1 MNFVR
6 EQQKNILPIFP
17 NTRKT
22 NYKTSVANNEIKNK
36 KENLEKL
43 RKLDFGFK
51 DLKYSQSFFA
61 GSEEFKETFIR
72 PIECKCFQETE
83 LEWEHEPYFDRRSW
97 RRKIIAKKSER
108 SGNKSALYNKFLYS
122 ERNMLTHVSENF
134 AVFKLFSREYN
145 SYKKKFW
152 EEFVLDSMYDVRM
165 YISSMSDK
173 TVSTKLM
180 TILNHYLKKITDALG
195 VQSDSFEERW
205 NYLFDSDGEL
215 DLEPEEL
222 KKTNIFN
229 ILDEDEQI
237 HFKRFMG
244 LMYCAE
250 NDENDFF
257 DRNRICI
264 QLYLI
269 HISFNLSKFDK

>member
-6 EQQKNILPIFP
+6 EQQKNILPVFP

-22 NYKTSVANNEIKNK
+22 NYRTSVAKNEIKNK

-51 DLKYSQSFFA
+51 DLQYSQSFFA
-61 GSEEFKETFIR
+61 GSEDLKETFIR

-83 LEWEHEPYFDRRSW
+83 LEWEHEPYLDKRNQ

-108 SGNKSALYNKFLYS
+108 AANKSALYNKFLYS

-145 SYKKKFW
+145 SYEKKFW
-152 EEFVLDSMYDVRM
+152 EELVLDSMYDVRA
-165 YISSMSDK
+165 YIAAMTDK
-173 TVSTKLM
+173 SVSKKLM
-180 TILNHYLKKITDALG
+180 TILNHYLKKITDALDI
-195 VQSDSFEERW
+195 QNASLEERW
-205 NYLFDSDGEL
+205 NYLFDPNGEL